1 LQPGRGAM
9 TPFAPAGDTSEHI
22 ALKPVFHV
30 IGWFVSTLGILM
42 ILPAIADLISGH
54 PDWTVF
60 ITSAAVTVF
69 LGVALLLSTGSTK
82 HSISRRQGFVL
93 TTGIWIFSA
102 LFGAMPMVFSE
113 LDLTYTDAFFEAMS
127 GLTTTGSTV
136 IIGLDEAP
144 PGILLWRAVLQW
156 IGGIGFI
163 VVGLAILPFLR
174 IGGMQLF
181 RTESSE
187 RSDKIVPQARRFAG
201 MLLGVYIALTTA
213 CAVLLD
219 FAGMTHFEAI
229 VHAMTTISTGGFST
243 SDGSI
248 GYFDNWLIE
257 WIIVLFMIASS
268 LPFVAYV
275 RMLRGR
281 PDSILRESQVRSFI
295 RFNVF
300 VVLAIAL
307 WLWGVDGIAPFR
319 ALTKSAF
326 NVVSIVT
333 TTGYAST
340 DYTQWGSLPLG
351 TFFLLTFIGGCTG
364 STAGGLKIFR
374 FQMLG
379 VALRIHM
386 RRLIYPH
393 GALTAKYEE
402 LTVSDDVIAGVLLY
416 MGVYLLTTAATSVAL
431 ELMGV
436 DLLTSVTG
444 AATAVGNVGPGLG
457 ALIGPTGNFD
467 ILPDGAKWVLATAM
481 LLGRLEIFTVI
492 VLLSPR
498 LWRD

>member
-1 LQPGRGAM
+1 M
-9 TPFAPAGDTSEHI
+9 SPFASPGGTREYI
-22 ALKPVFHV
+22 ALNPVFYV
-30 IGWFVSTLGILM
+30 IGWFLAALGMLM
-42 ILPAIADLISGH
+42 TLPAIVDLLAGH
-54 PDWTVF
+54 GDWKTF
-60 ITSAAVTVF
+60 AASATLTMF
-69 LGVALLLSTGSTK
+69 LGVALLLSTGSPEL
-82 HSISRRQGFVL
+82 SISRRQGFVL

-102 LFGAMPMVFSE
+102 AFCAVPLVFSE
-113 LDLTYTDAFFEAMS
+113 LNLSYTDAFFEAMS

-144 PGILLWRAVLQW
+144 PGILLWRGLLQW
-156 IGGIGFI
+156 VGGIGFI

-174 IGGMQLF
+174 VGGMQLF

-187 RSDKIVPQARRFAG
+187 RSDKIIPQARRFAG
-201 MLLGVYIALTTA
+201 MLLVVYIGLTAT

-219 FAGMTHFEAI
+219 FAGMTHFEAV

-243 SDGSI
+243 SDGSV
-248 GYFDNWLIE
+248 GHFDSWLIE
-257 WIIVLFMIASS
+257 WIIVVFMIASS
-268 LPFVAYV
+268 LPFVAYI

-281 PDSILRESQVRSFI
+281 PGAILREAQVRSFI
-295 RFNVF
+295 RFICF
-300 VVLAIAL
+300 IVVAIAF
-307 WLWGVDGIAPFR
+307 WLWHVDGFAPFQ

-333 TTGYAST
+333 TTGFAST
-340 DYTQWGSLPLG
+340 DYSQWGTLPLG

-379 VALRIHM
+379 AALRIHV

-393 GALTAKYEE
+393 GAMTATYQNGP
-402 LTVSDDVIAGVLLY
+402 VSDDVIAGVVLY

-431 ELMGV
+431 EFMGV
-436 DLLTSVTG
+436 DLLTAVTG

-457 ALIGPTGNFD
+457 ALIGPAGNFD
-467 ILPDGAKWVLATAM
+467 ILPDGAKWVLAAAM

>member
-1 LQPGRGAM
+1 M
-9 TPFAPAGDTSEHI
+9 TPFAPPASTREYV

-30 IGWFVSTLGILM
+30 IGWFLTAVGLLM
-42 ILPAIADLISGH
+42 ILPAIVDLGVGH
-54 PDWTVF
+54 GDWKAF
-60 ITSAAVTVF
+60 AASATVTVF
-69 LGVALLLSTGSTK
+69 LGIALILSTDSPNL
-82 HSISRRQGFVL
+82 SISRRQGFVL

-102 LFGAMPMVFSE
+102 AFGAMPMAFSE
-113 LDLTYTDAFFEAMS
+113 LNLTYTDAYFEAMS

-136 IIGLDEAP
+136 IIGLDTAP
-144 PGILLWRAVLQW
+144 PGILLWRGLLQW

-163 VVGLAILPFLR
+163 VVGMAMLPFLR
-174 IGGMQLF
+174 VGGMQLF

-201 MLLGVYIALTTA
+201 MLLLVYIALTTA

-219 FAGMTHFEAI
+219 FAGMTHFEAV

-243 SDGSI
+243 SDGSV
-248 GYFDNWLIE
+248 GHFDSWLIE
-257 WIIVLFMIASS
+257 WILVVFMIASS
-268 LPFVAYV
+268 LPFVVYA

-281 PDSILRESQVRSFI
+281 PGSILRESQIRSFI
-295 RFNVF
+295 RFIVF
-300 VVLAIAL
+300 VVLAIAF
-307 WLWGVDGIAPFR
+307 WLWYADGFAPLQ

-326 NVVSIVT
+326 NVVSILT

-379 VALRIHM
+379 VALRIQV

-393 GALTAKYEE
+393 AAVTATYQNRP
-402 LTVSDDVIAGVLLY
+402 VSDDVITGVILY

-431 ELMGV
+431 EFMGV

-467 ILPDGAKWVLATAM
+467 ILPDGAKWVLAAAM

-498 LWRD
+498 LWRE